1 MFLAE
6 HQFAIVP
13 GHAFHRIAAIDGAAA
28 AAVFAP
34 LLVAGGF
41 GENDAARIEAERDQE
56 AEPELMG
63 RPDIEDA
70 GNPDA

>member
-6 HQFAIVP
+6 YQFAVVP

-28 AAVFAP
+28 AAIFAP
-34 LLVAGGF
+34 LLVAGGL

-56 AEPELMG
+56 TEPELMG
-63 RPDIEDA
+63 RPDIEYA